1 MRGQPFLQL
10 LLVVVAFAVVGW
22 PVWRLTRPVATAANN
37 AASVALTPDARKEGL
52 AEIELTVTADFVPAP
67 EEVHLQFLGRDL
79 LTGRGP
85 RGEWTGTWKTVLP
98 AEGADLALRARWPA
112 GAADNAAPTAAAH
125 VVVRFPDDRPPVE
138 RTFWA
143 PHGGSLTELVV
154 VPGPTTAAP

>member
-10 LLVVVAFAVVGW
+10 LLVIVAFIVAGW
-22 PVWRLTRPVATAANN
+22 LVWRLTRPAAAAATSAVADA
-37 AASVALTPDARKEGL
+37 AASDAPGP
-52 AEIELTVTADFVPAP
+52 AEVELTVIADFVPAP

-79 LTGRGP
+79 LTGRAPGG
-85 RGEWTGTWKTVLP
+85 GEWTGTWKTALP

-112 GAADNAAPTAAAH
+112 TDNAAPGAAR

-143 PHGGSLTELVV
+143 PHGGSLTELVT
-154 VPGPTTAAP
+154 VPGPTTP